1 MSYRVLI
8 AAPTV
13 ELAADLAEAAAAAG
27 AQTVGTV
34 TSEMDL
40 RDQLAVLDPDVVLMR
55 DDLTSGPV
63 WSFVRQVAMAN
74 PYLAIVVASPIGSA
88 EVLGLAMESGARAV
102 VELPVQVEDVAGKI
116 MSAGG
121 WAQTMRRVIG
131 GERETA
137 GPAGLL
143 VVLAGAKGGVGTTT
157 IATHLALASAKDDAS
172 RRVCLVDLDVAKGD
186 VPLYLDA
193 QHRRT
198 ILDLAPV
205 AHDLTPRAIAD
216 ALYQHPTGLSLLLA
230 PDQGEYAERLSG
242 LQVAT
247 ILGGLRQ
254 RHDVVVVDAGAV
266 VTEASAAA
274 VEMADEVYV
283 VATPD
288 VPALRGTRRLVE
300 LWERLALRKEE
311 AVRCIINRTDKR
323 TDIQPDTA
331 ARIAGVEVTRT
342 RLPAA
347 FRALEAANNQRDPE
361 LAGGAW
367 AQRVA
372 ELATE
377 LRVSSA
383 RPLSARAERASGK
396 RRAPARGR
404 AGRRAAGSA
413 GHDGTDSQQ
422 EATRDAGQGAIEL
435 VGLFPL
441 LLLVLLFIWQA
452 VLMGIGAHY
461 AANSAQEGAR
471 AAAVGGDVERA
482 ARAAVPQ
489 SFAEHMTVST
499 TPGSTRV
506 TVSIKPPLLMPGA
519 RPLDIDLSASSTSVS
534 ER

>member
-8 AAPTV
+8 AAPDPQ
-13 ELAADLAEAAAAAG
+13 LATDLAEAAAAAG
-27 AQTVGTV
+27 AHTVGTV
-34 TSEMDL
+34 TSDGDL
-40 RDQLAVLDPDVVLMR
+40 REQLRTLDPDVVLLR
-55 DDLTSGPV
+55 DDLTGAPIWPV
-63 WSFVRQVAMAN
+63 VRETALAH
-74 PYLAIVVASPIGSA
+74 PYVAIVVASPVGSA
-88 EVLGLAMESGARAV
+88 EVLGLAMEAGARAV

-131 GERETA
+131 GERESA
-137 GPAGLL
+137 AAAGLL

-157 IATHLALASAKDDAS
+157 IATHLALASAADDPT
-172 RRVCLVDLDVAKGD
+172 RRVCLVDLDVSKGD

-216 ALYQHPTGLSLLLA
+216 ALYQHPSGLSLLMA
-230 PDQGEYAERLSG
+230 PDQGEYAERLTG
-242 LQVAT
+242 TQVAT
-247 ILGGLRQ
+247 ILAGLRQ

-274 VEMADEVYV
+274 VELADEVYV
-283 VATPD
+283 VTTPD

-311 AVRCIINRTDKR
+311 AVRAIINRTDKR
-323 TDIQPDTA
+323 NDIQPETA

-367 AQRVA
+367 SQRVG

-377 LRVSSA
+377 LRIATA
-383 RPLSARAERASGK
+383 RPLGARADRGRA
-396 RRAPARGR
+396 RRPARGAAAAAAAAPATPAPTEIPPTTR
-404 AGRRAAGSA
+404 AARRGRRRES
-413 GHDGTDSQQ
+413 
-422 EATRDAGQGAIEL
+422 GQASIEL

-441 LLLVLLFIWQA
+441 LLLILLFVWQA
-452 VLMGIGAHY
+452 VLMGVGAHY

-471 AAAVGGDVERA
+471 AAAVGGDVDAA
-482 ARAAVPQ
+482 ARAAVPA
-489 SFAEHMTVST
+489 SFAGSMRVRTSPDDGTVT
-499 TPGSTRV
+499 
-506 TVSIKPPLLMPGA
+506 
-519 RPLDIDLSASSTSVS
+519 
-534 ER
+534 